1 MKGTMSKEVIY
12 KKLFAIVK
20 FFTVST
26 ADLHKLLTSSIL
38 RVLSR
43 TEIFTMGHYAA
54 NLRDIE
60 FCLFDLLEREKILG
74 TSIYK
79 ELDRQTVMGMLE
91 EVKRLSENDL
101 AESFVEGDR
110 IGVDFDPATGDAK
123 LPASFIKSYRAYM
136 DGDWWRIDAPV
147 ELGGTVIPASLRW
160 AIAEMVLGSNPSI
173 HIYASG
179 TSFAQV
185 AYYLG
190 TEEQKR
196 FAKFMIDGQWGA
208 SMMLTEPEAGSDVG
222 AGRSKAV
229 KQSDGTWHI
238 TGTKR
243 FITSGDSDL
252 SENIMHFVLARREG
266 GGPGTKGLSLFMIPK
281 FMFDTETGALGKRN
295 GVYVTKVEHKMG
307 LNVSSTCEMNLG
319 ENEPAVGYLLGEV
332 HEGIAQM
339 FKVIEFARM
348 MVGTK
353 AIATLSAGY
362 LQALAY
368 AKTRV
373 QGGDMKVMD
382 NKSSPRVTIIHHP
395 DVRRSLMV
403 QKAYAEG
410 MRALVLYT
418 ASIQDQVA
426 MDRADGVDKEKL
438 ADLEA
443 LNDLL
448 LPVVKGYGSEKSWTL
463 LGTESLQT
471 FGGSGFTQDWPLE
484 QYVRDA
490 KIDTLYE
497 GTTAIQGLDFF
508 FRKIVKDGGRAI
520 GLLSKEIET
529 FAKSG
534 GVHSLEK
541 DALRKAFSD
550 LNAIIAV
557 LVGHAMESQEKP
569 EEIYMV
575 GLNTSRCL
583 IAVGDVITA
592 WLLLRQADIAAA
604 KLPSADKDA
613 DFYTGKIA
621 AAKFFVHNVLPHI
634 AADRVI
640 VEATD
645 NSIMEISE
653 GAF

>member
-1 MKGTMSKEVIY
+1 MS
-12 KKLFAIVK
+12 
-20 FFTVST
+20 
-26 ADLHKLLTSSIL
+26 
-38 RVLSR
+38 
-43 TEIFTMGHYAA
+43 HYTA

-60 FCLFDLLEREKILG
+60 FCLFDLLKREEILG
-74 TSIYK
+74 TSIYSD
-79 ELDRQTVMGMLE
+79 LDRDTVMGMLE
-91 EVKRLSENDL
+91 EMKRLSENDL
-101 AESFVEGDR
+101 AASFVEGDR
-110 IGVDFDPATGDAK
+110 LGVDFNPATGDAK
-123 LPASFIKSYRAYM
+123 LPPSFIKSYRAYM
-136 DGDWWRIDAPV
+136 DGEWWRIDAPV
-147 ELGGTVIPASLRW
+147 EIGGTVIPASLRW
-160 AIAEMVLGSNPSI
+160 AIAEMVLGSNPSV

-179 TSFAQV
+179 TSFAHV
-185 AYYLG
+185 AYALG
-190 TEEQKR
+190 NEEQKKM
-196 FAKFMIDGQWGA
+196 AKLMVDNDWGA
-208 SMMLTEPEAGSDVG
+208 TMMLTEPEAGSDVG

-229 KQSDGTWHI
+229 EQPDGTWHI

-252 SENIMHFVLARREG
+252 NPNIIHYVLARREG
-266 GGPGTKGLSLFMIPK
+266 GGPGTKGLSLFVIPK
-281 FMFDTETGALGKRN
+281 FMFDFETGALGKRN

-319 ENEPAVGYLLGEV
+319 EKEPAVGYLLGDV

-362 LQALAY
+362 QQALAY

-373 QGGDMKVMD
+373 QGGDMKIMND
-382 NKSSPRVTIIHHP
+382 KASPRVTIIHHP

-403 QKAYAEG
+403 QKSYSEG

-418 ASIQDQVA
+418 ASIQDDLA
-426 MDRADGVDKEKL
+426 IARASGADKATVD
-438 ADLEA
+438 DLDA
-443 LNDLL
+443 LNDLM
-448 LPVVKGYGSEKSWTL
+448 LPVVKGFGSERSWTL

-508 FRKIVKDGGRAI
+508 FRKIIKDGGRAI
-520 GLLSKEIET
+520 GLLGKEIAA
-529 FAKSG
+529 FAQSG
-534 GVHSLEK
+534 GPHADEKAALLKSL
-541 DALRKAFSD
+541 DD

-569 EEIYMV
+569 EEIYKV

-583 IAVGDVITA
+583 MAVGEIITA
-592 WLLLRQADIAAA
+592 WLLIRQADIAVE
-604 KLPSADKDA
+604 KLSTAGKDA
-613 DFYTGKIA
+613 DFYDGKIA
-621 AAKFFVHNVLPHI
+621 SAKFFVTNMLPHI
-634 AADRVI
+634 SSDRAI

-653 GAF
+653 SAF

>member
-1 MKGTMSKEVIY
+1 MS
-12 KKLFAIVK
+12 
-20 FFTVST
+20 
-26 ADLHKLLTSSIL
+26 
-38 RVLSR
+38 
-43 TEIFTMGHYAA
+43 HYTA

-60 FCLFDLLEREKILG
+60 FCLFDLLGRDKVMG
-74 TSIYK
+74 TSLYSDV
-79 ELDRQTVMGMLE
+79 DRDTAMGMLE
-91 EVKRLSENDL
+91 EMKRLCENDL

-110 IGVDFDPATGDAK
+110 LGTTFDKSTGDVTV
-123 LPASFIKSYRAYM
+123 PASFKKSYDAYVN
-136 DGDWWRIDAPV
+136 GEWWRLDAPV
-147 ELGGTVIPASLRW
+147 DLGGMKIPPSVRW
-160 AIAEMVLGSNPSI
+160 AIAEMVLGSNPAI

-179 TSFAQV
+179 YAFAQV
-185 AYYLG
+185 AYVLG
-190 TEEQKR
+190 TTEQKHM
-196 FAKFMIDGQWGA
+196 AKLMVDRHWGA
-208 SMMLTEPEAGSDVG
+208 TMQLTEPDAGSDVG

-229 KQSDGTWHI
+229 QQADGTWHI

-243 FITSGDSDL
+243 FITSGDADL
-252 SENIMHFVLARREG
+252 YENIMHFVLARREG
-266 GGPGTKGLSLFMIPK
+266 GGPGTKGLSLFLIPK
-281 FMFDTETGALGKRN
+281 FMFDQTTGDLGKRN
-295 GVYVTKVEHKMG
+295 GVYVTNVEHKMG

-319 ENEPAVGYLLGEV
+319 ENEPAVGYLLGDV

-368 AKTRV
+368 SKVRV
-373 QGGDMKVMD
+373 QGGDMKVMND
-382 NKSSPRVTIIHHP
+382 KASPRVTIIHHP

-403 QKAYAEG
+403 QKSYAEG

-418 ASIQDQVA
+418 ASLQDEVELA
-426 MDRADGVDKEKL
+426 EKAGDADRL
-438 ADLEA
+438 ADMIA
-443 LNDLL
+443 RNDLM

-520 GLLSKEIET
+520 GLLGKEIQK
-529 FAKSG
+529 FAESG
-534 GVHSLEK
+534 GVHAEEK
-541 DALRKAFSD
+541 AALFTALGN
-550 LNAIIAV
+550 LNGIISV
-557 LVGHAMESQEKP
+557 LIGHAMESQEDAEK
-569 EEIYMV
+569 IYVV

-583 IAVGDVITA
+583 MAVGDIITA
-592 WLLLRQADIAAA
+592 WLLLRQADIAAE
-604 KLPSADKDA
+604 KLPTAGKDT

-621 AAKFFVHNVLPHI
+621 SAKFFITNFLPHI
-634 AADRVI
+634 ASDRAI
-640 VEATD
+640 VEAT
-645 NSIMEISE
+645 NGSIMDIPES
-653 GAF
+653 AF

>member
-1 MKGTMSKEVIY
+1 MS
-12 KKLFAIVK
+12 
-20 FFTVST
+20 
-26 ADLHKLLTSSIL
+26 
-38 RVLSR
+38 
-43 TEIFTMGHYAA
+43 HYTA

-60 FCLFDLLEREKILG
+60 FCLFDLLGRDKVMG
-74 TSIYK
+74 TSLYADV
-79 ELDRQTVMGMLE
+79 DRDTAMGMLE
-91 EVKRLSENDL
+91 EMKRLCENDL

-110 IGVDFDPATGDAK
+110 LGTTFDKSTGDVTV
-123 LPASFIKSYRAYM
+123 PPSFKKSYDAYVS
-136 DGDWWRIDAPV
+136 GEWWRLDAPV
-147 ELGGTVIPASLRW
+147 DLGGMKIPPSVRW
-160 AIAEMVLGSNPSI
+160 AIAEMVLGSNPAI

-179 TSFAQV
+179 YAFAQV
-185 AYYLG
+185 AYVLG
-190 TEEQKR
+190 TPEQKHM
-196 FAKFMIDGQWGA
+196 AKLMVDRHWGA
-208 SMMLTEPEAGSDVG
+208 TMQLTEPDAGSDVG

-229 KQSDGTWHI
+229 QQADGTWHI

-243 FITSGDSDL
+243 FITSGDADL
-252 SENIMHFVLARREG
+252 YENIMHFVLARREG
-266 GGPGTKGLSLFMIPK
+266 GGPGTKGLSLFLIPK
-281 FMFDTETGALGKRN
+281 FMFDHKTGDLGKRN
-295 GVYVTKVEHKMG
+295 GVYVTNVEHKMG

-319 ENEPAVGYLLGEV
+319 ENEPAVGYLLGDV

-368 AKTRV
+368 SKVRV
-373 QGGDMKVMD
+373 QGGDMKVMND
-382 NKSSPRVTIIHHP
+382 KASPRVTIIHHP

-403 QKAYAEG
+403 QKSYAEG

-418 ASIQDQVA
+418 ASLQDEVELA
-426 MDRADGVDKEKL
+426 EKAGDADRL
-438 ADLEA
+438 ADMIA
-443 LNDLL
+443 RNDLM

-520 GLLSKEIET
+520 GLLGKEIQK
-529 FAKSG
+529 FAESG
-534 GVHSLEK
+534 GVHAEEK
-541 DALRKAFSD
+541 AALFTALGN
-550 LNAIIAV
+550 LNGIISV
-557 LVGHAMESQEKP
+557 LIGHAMESQEDAEK
-569 EEIYMV
+569 IYVV

-583 IAVGDVITA
+583 MAVGDIITA
-592 WLLLRQADIAAA
+592 WLLLRQADIAAE
-604 KLPSADKDA
+604 KLPTAGKDT

-621 AAKFFVHNVLPHI
+621 SAKFFITNFLPHI
-634 AADRVI
+634 ASDRAI
-640 VEATD
+640 VEAT
-645 NSIMEISE
+645 NGSIMDIPES
-653 GAF
+653 AF